1 MFRKETE
8 MAENPKEIL
17 NTLNSGAKSLRELDG
32 ERMTAWGGLSQA
44 AFKGGK
50 LDGKTKELI
59 AAAIGLSIQCKYCI
73 VHHVYEA
80 LKAGATREEL
90 IEAAFTAVGMNG
102 GPSLTYAATL
112 FLDSVNA
119 FAPDFGK

>member
-1 MFRKETE
+1 
-8 MAENPKEIL
+8 MAENPREL
-17 NTLNSGAKSLRELDG
+17 LDELNSGAKALRSLDG
-32 ERMTAWGGLSQA
+32 ERMAAWGTLSKA
-44 AFKGGK
+44 AFEGGK
-50 LDGKTKELI
+50 LDAKTKELI
-59 AAAIGLSIQCKYCI
+59 AAAIGLSVHCKYCI
-73 VHHVYEA
+73 VHHVHAA

-90 IEAAFTAVGMNG
+90 IETAFTVVGMNG

>member
-1 MFRKETE
+1 
-8 MAENPKEIL
+8 MAEDPRELLKEV
-17 NTLNSGAKSLRELDG
+17 NSGTKSLRGLDS
-32 ERMTAWGGLSQA
+32 ERMTAWGYLSQA

-50 LDGKTKELI
+50 LDAKTKELI

-90 IEAAFTAVGMNG
+90 IETAFTTIGMNG
-102 GPSLTYAATL
+102 GPSLTYTATL
-112 FLDSVNA
+112 FLDSINA